1 MNTPNKL
8 TVLRILLVPV
18 LLATM
23 FLIPEN
29 LYCGWVASLVNAAL
43 FGLISLTDMLDGKL
57 ARKHNLITN
66 FGKFLDPL
74 ADKILVVSVLVA
86 FISMGYISSL
96 VVIIV
101 IIREFA
107 VTSLRLIAAS
117 DNVVIAA
124 SPFGKLKTVFQIITI
139 LVLFLN
145 PLAKNYLSGFNFN
158 YKLIFDIFSWAMA
171 VITVLSGADYIK
183 KNIHLIN
190 HTK

>member
-8 TVLRILLVPV
+8 TILRILLVPV
-18 LLATM
+18 LLAFVYLM
-23 FLIPEN
+23 KE
-29 LYCGWVASLVNAAL
+29 SLLTSFINAAL
-43 FGLISLTDMLDGKL
+43 FGLISFTDMLDGKI

-86 FISMGYISSL
+86 FITKGYISSI

-101 IIREFA
+101 IIREFT

-124 SPFGKLKTVFQIITI
+124 SNFGKLKTVFQVITI
-139 LVLFLN
+139 IVLFFY
-145 PLAKNYLSGFNFN
+145 PVITEFIPFPVC
-158 YKLIFDIFSWAMA
+158 DIFVWIMA
-171 VITVLSGADYIK
+171 VITVLSGADYLI
-183 KNIHLIN
+183 KNISLIDYR
-190 HTK
+190 K

>member
-18 LLATM
+18 LLLSIYL
-23 FLIPEN
+23 FPE
-29 LYCGWVASLVNAAL
+29 GIAASLINAAL
-43 FGLISLTDMLDGKL
+43 FGLISLTDMLDGKI
-57 ARKHNLITN
+57 ARKHNLISN

-86 FISMGYISSL
+86 FISKGYISSI

-101 IIREFA
+101 IIREFT

-139 LVLFLN
+139 LVLFLF
-145 PLAKNYLSGFNFN
+145 PLGKQYLPNLTF
-158 YKLIFDIFSWAMA
+158 IFDIFSWVMA
-171 VITVLSGADYIK
+171 VITVLSGADADEGSTTAEI
-183 KNIHLIN
+183 
-190 HTK
+190 